1 MIPQGVFVM
10 ALIQTLND
18 ISKTDLAEAKRVAIE
33 HVQKCRDITEEN
45 RARCLRAIH
54 KTRHR
59 KDFMLMLGNFTL
71 SFQGLK
77 TLGHRH

>member
-10 ALIQTLND
+10 ALIQTLDD
-18 ISKTDLAEAKRVAIE
+18 ISKTDLVKAKEMALE

-45 RARCLRAIH
+45 RARCARAVQNA
-54 KTRHR
+54 RSR

-77 TLGHRH
+77 TIRSR